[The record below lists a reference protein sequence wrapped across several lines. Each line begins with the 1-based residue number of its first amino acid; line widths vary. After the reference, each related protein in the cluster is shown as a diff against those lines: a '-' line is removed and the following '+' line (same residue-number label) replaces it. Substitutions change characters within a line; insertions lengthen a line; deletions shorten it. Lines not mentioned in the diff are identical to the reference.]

1 MPSLPLAAQAE
12 TLASPRPSSAT
23 TNTVLPLMQEW
34 AYDFANNELLTNEDG
49 MPYLVS
55 GNEALKIWLF

>member
-12 TLASPRPSSAT
+12 TLASPRPSSVT

-34 AYDFANNELLTNEDG
+34 AYDFANNEQ
-49 MPYLVS
+49 
-55 GNEALKIWLF
+55 